1 MEEIVE
7 RLERLEAE
15 LEKVKERQRA
25 GEVRGTN
32 DDIVNILKEAYK
44 DHERVLAF
52 IYLER
57 RVADDG
63 SKYWDEWACMGPV
76 RATDEINLH
85 KLSKLMES
93 CSSEARLKI
102 LHEVF
107 KSPKYPRE
115 LSEATGLTGGA
126 LYHHLEILTE
136 AGLIE
141 RDKLGRIVRTP
152 EGELFTA
159 VVLKLIGEI
168 AEEAYPKG
176 EVEGA
181 VGEEAH

>member
-1 MEEIVE
+1 VRFGSRSSTRSLSHQSIRESSRR
-7 RLERLEAE
+7 RL
-15 LEKVKERQRA
+15 
-25 GEVRGTN
+25 
-32 DDIVNILKEAYK
+32 
-44 DHERVLAF
+44 
-52 IYLER
+52 
-57 RVADDG
+57 G
-63 SKYWDEWACMGPV
+63 SRTEPY
-76 RATDEINLH
+76 TIT
-85 KLSKLMES
+85 S
-93 CSSEARLKI
+93 I
-102 LHEVF
+102 
-107 KSPKYPRE
+107 
-115 LSEATGLTGGA
+115 
-126 LYHHLEILTE
+126 EILTE